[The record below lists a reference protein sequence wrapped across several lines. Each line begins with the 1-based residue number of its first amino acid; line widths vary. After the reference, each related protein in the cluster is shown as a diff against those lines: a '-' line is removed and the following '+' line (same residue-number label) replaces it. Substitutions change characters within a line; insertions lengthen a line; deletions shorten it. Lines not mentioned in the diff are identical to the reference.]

1 MLQSVTE
8 CYRFL
13 QDVKE
18 CYRLLQSFTECYRVL
33 QSVTER
39 YRVTILGV
47 DSSKKGAKMR
57 QKKAQMKIVKYGQNL
72 KGRWVN

>member
-8 CYRFL
+8 CYRVL
-13 QDVKE
+13 QRV
-18 CYRLLQSFTECYRVL
+18 TECDRVL
-33 QSVTER
+33 QSVTECDR
-39 YRVTILGV
+39 VLQSVTECYRVTILGV